1 MSATSTRA
9 TDGGQGF
16 VHRMAWSVFSQG
28 LSSLTNFGLTV
39 LLAISVTVTELGQIV
54 SVYSVYLLAL
64 TLSRSLTTDAL
75 VAASDGSKVID
86 LPWHWARRRIVA
98 LAIAASLVTVL
109 VGTWLEVSGS
119 TVALIALSMPVLLL
133 QDGLR
138 NLAWANGRPNL
149 AGLLD
154 GVWFGVS
161 VVALLCLWTMTAP
174 SGVGS
179 AAGALGGG
187 AILLA
192 WCIGGGVSWLVG
204 YRLIEQPG
212 DGGAVAEFRPDL
224 VRYRPMAHSQ
234 AIMAVAVN
242 VGPVV
247 VALAVSPAMA
257 AVTKAALLPITPVLS
272 LFAGLRVVTLPAL
285 RRAVDGGQA
294 AGVTSVI
301 VGASA
306 LAAAVGGFVSI
317 QLVRMFSSETLGES
331 LSLVVP
337 HLGWVGLLGIM
348 YVAGQQLADAT
359 ALAGRHAVVGRRI
372 FAVSVEW
379 GFVVAGAVVAGTEG
393 LILGWVVGL
402 AIATVAWLQPALQP

>member
-1 MSATSTRA
+1 MSATSTRS
-9 TDGGQGF
+9 TDDGQGF
-16 VHRMAWSVFSQG
+16 VRRVAWSVLSQG

-39 LLAISVTVTELGQIV
+39 LLAVSVSAVELGQIV

-75 VAASDGSKVID
+75 VAAADGSKVID

-98 LAIAASLVTVL
+98 LAFPAALVAVL
-109 VGTWLEVSGS
+109 VGSWLGADRIVV
-119 TVALIALSMPVLLL
+119 TLIALSMPVLLL

-154 GVWFGVS
+154 GAWFGVS
-161 VVALLCLWTMTAP
+161 VVALLILSTLRASP
-174 SGVGS
+174 SGNVILF
-179 AAGALGGG
+179 AWCLGG
-187 AILLA
+187 A
-192 WCIGGGVSWLVG
+192 VSWVVG
-204 YRLIEQPG
+204 YRLIERPG
-212 DGGAVAEFRPDL
+212 RGAAVAEFRPDL

-242 VGPVV
+242 VGPVL
-247 VALAVSPAMA
+247 VALAISPAMA
-257 AVTKAALLPITPVLS
+257 AAAKAALLPITPVLS

-285 RRAVDGGQA
+285 RRAVDTGQA
-294 AGVTSVI
+294 AGFTSLV

-306 LAAAVGGFVSI
+306 VIAAVGGFVSI
-317 QLVRMFSSETLGES
+317 QLVRLFSSEQLGES
-331 LSLVVP
+331 ISLVTP
-337 HLGWVGLLGIM
+337 YLGWIGLLGIM

-359 ALAGRHAVVGRRI
+359 ALAGRHAVVGRRV
-372 FAVSVEW
+372 FAVTVEW
-379 GFVVAGAVVAGTEG
+379 GFVVAGATIAGVEG

>member
-1 MSATSTRA
+1 
-9 TDGGQGF
+9 
-16 VHRMAWSVFSQG
+16 
-28 LSSLTNFGLTV
+28 
-39 LLAISVTVTELGQIV
+39 
-54 SVYSVYLLAL
+54 
-64 TLSRSLTTDAL
+64 
-75 VAASDGSKVID
+75 
-86 LPWHWARRRIVA
+86 
-98 LAIAASLVTVL
+98 
-109 VGTWLEVSGS
+109 
-119 TVALIALSMPVLLL
+119 MPVLLL